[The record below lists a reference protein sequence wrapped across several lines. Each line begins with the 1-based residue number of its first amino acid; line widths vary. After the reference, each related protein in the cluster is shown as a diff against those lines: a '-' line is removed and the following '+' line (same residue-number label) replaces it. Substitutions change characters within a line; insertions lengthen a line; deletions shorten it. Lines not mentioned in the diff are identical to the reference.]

1 MKTRPFLNF
10 ILFSKKKSQMK
21 CFEEE
26 EIIILLLKLYLKRE
40 EAITSFYKSFSLIVT
55 YNQNYILSD

>member
-55 YNQNYILSD
+55 